1 MPKGAGC
8 FSAKAWNVPILPI
21 FREEKK
27 LSKNDV
33 DWRKSN
39 PDNHM
44 ALNTSAPKS
53 SDA

>member
-8 FSAKAWNVPILPI
+8 LSAKAWNVPILPI

-39 PDNHM
+39 ADNHM